1 MHDGCARE
9 KHANLAKRLYKMLS
23 VFVQPQLTRLR
34 LEEHTRK
41 IKGKKD
47 QRKQRSKKAI
57 QERSNEE

>member
-1 MHDGCARE
+1 
-9 KHANLAKRLYKMLS
+9 MLS